1 MKEKIKGFLTKKNII
16 ICACSLLALIII
28 IVGIIFLIPRE
39 KNNEKL
45 LNQELEK
52 VGRYYYENYYYVS
65 AANSDELS
73 KKADYLS
80 NFTNTGLKISL
91 SNLLRY
97 NNTLSD
103 DVKNKT
109 EFKNSET
116 NEACDMDKSM
126 VTIYPKEPFTK
137 GDYQISIYLDC
148 GFQNE
153 E

>member
-1 MKEKIKGFLTKKNII
+1 MKEKIKKFLTKRNII

-28 IVGIIFLIPRE
+28 IIGIIFLIPRE

-52 VGRYYYENYYYVS
+52 IGRYYYENYYYVS

-97 NNTLSD
+97 NNTLAD

-116 NEACDMDKSM
+116 NESCDMDKTM
-126 VTIYPKEPFTK
+126 VTIYPKESYTK
-137 GDYQISIYLDC
+137 SDYQISTYLEC
-148 GFQNE
+148 GFQSE